1 MELTKGA
8 FANSAR
14 YERHSAGLE
23 GHRSSVDQER
33 GETPGQRAAG
43 GYPSN
48 LVPLE
53 QNEHIK
59 PRYLLLYQPATSGPA
74 MRITSDDTPPPLAG
88 WAPALAPIWG
98 GIK

>member
-23 GHRSSVDQER
+23 GHRPSMDQEH

-59 PRYLLLYQPATSGPA
+59 PVIFSSTSRQQAVPQ
-74 MRITSDDTPPPLAG
+74 
-88 WAPALAPIWG
+88 
-98 GIK
+98 